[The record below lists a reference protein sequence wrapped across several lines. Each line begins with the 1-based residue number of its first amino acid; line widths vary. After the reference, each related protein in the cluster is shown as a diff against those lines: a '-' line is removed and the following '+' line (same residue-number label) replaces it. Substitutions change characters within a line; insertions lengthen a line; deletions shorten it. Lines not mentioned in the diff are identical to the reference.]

1 MFWEGLSLGMLGS
14 LAQSVFTC
22 EVHTH
27 TTWWAL
33 TVTSVGGHRTQ
44 CCSSLD
50 CLLITQCAGGQVN
63 EDCFSVFKTTD
74 FFLHWEEVH
83 GAVARWLYLV
93 KKGHCYRNSN
103 TISFIFLERT
113 KKFFAIKKVKSFF
126 FYLPLKF
133 SLLNFLIH
141 LGFILLYDE
150 MRRFKLTHPLIVK
163 AVFQHHL
170 LKNSSIH
177 NYIYICINYNT

>member
-1 MFWEGLSLGMLGS
+1 MPEAQTCWSNSFTICWTRMFWEGLSLGMLGS

-27 TTWWAL
+27 TTWWAF

-133 SLLNFLIH
+133 WEI
-141 LGFILLYDE
+141 
-150 MRRFKLTHPLIVK
+150 
-163 AVFQHHL
+163 
-170 LKNSSIH
+170 
-177 NYIYICINYNT
+177 